1 MIRAATATTA
11 AVLCLSAA
19 LALPATGWAQAAT
32 GGTSPTAQAPP
43 ATSTPTTTAVP
54 ATLQANPAA
63 LLLRRQRAT
72 GDLGPE
78 NAGRLV
84 LVQRSDAVA
93 GWVTVGRATADSS
106 GRFSAIWLSY
116 RIGRFTLRA
125 IPYTG
130 SAASAAAA
138 SQALTA
144 PVTVYGGGIATYY
157 GPGDYGN
164 KTACGTTLT
173 PTTIGVAHRTLPCG
187 TRIQVYYYGHTLV
200 VPVID
205 RGPFVRGVTWDLTAA
220 ASRLLRFSGRG
231 LIGAIAIGRGAVPA
245 R

>member
-1 MIRAATATTA
+1 MTRAATATTA

-19 LALPATGWAQAAT
+19 LALPATGFGQAAT
-32 GGTSPTAQAPP
+32 GGTSPTATTAPTT
-43 ATSTPTTTAVP
+43 ATSA
-54 ATLQANPAA
+54 ATLQVSPAA
-63 LLLRRQRAT
+63 LLRRRQRAS

-84 LVQRSDAVA
+84 LIQRSDVNA
-93 GWVTVGRATADSS
+93 GWVTVGRATTNSV
-106 GRFSAIWLSY
+106 GRFSAIWISY
-116 RIGRFTLRA
+116 RIGRLTLRA
-125 IPYTG
+125 IPYSG

-144 PVTVYGGGIATYY
+144 PVTVYGAGIATYY

-164 KTACGTTLT
+164 RTACGTTLT

-187 TRIQVYYYGHTLV
+187 TRIRVYYYGRTMI

-220 ASRLLRFSGRG
+220 ASRTLRFSGRG
-231 LIGAIAIGRGAVPA
+231 LIGAIAVGRGAVPA